1 MENFIKKEFLDRRLC
16 EMKRIGM
23 VITSL
28 ALLFN
33 LVGCGYEQKVYRN
46 HVNGYDVMIRRDG
59 INVGRL
65 DPDGHGFE
73 YSVFGKD
80 HLLDGDLD
88 SLSFEKVPRDSELY
102 KMVNAETLQK
112 LWEELR

>member
-1 MENFIKKEFLDRRLC
+1 
-16 EMKRIGM
+16 MKRIGM

-46 HVNGYDVMIRRDG
+46 HINGYDVVVRPNG
-59 INVGRL
+59 VNVGKW
-65 DPDGHGFE
+65 DPENNQFE
-73 YSVFGKD
+73 YSIFGEDYFK
-80 HLLDGDLD
+80 GDD
-88 SLSFEKVPRDSELY
+88 EIDRIWFEKVPRDSKLY